1 MKTPRDWSIRHK
13 LLLIVG
19 LGTALGFGTVIGMQT
34 MMSKSQLKAD
44 AGRSQVALSELLAN
58 QIGGGIRFGKSEA
71 IESAYAG
78 LVGDPQSDVNAIRAF
93 HKEGGLVADY
103 QREAAGDGASAAKLP
118 EIAQQAMAEGRALYQ
133 EQGDGQVVAVP
144 VAFGKAG
151 ELIGVLVVD
160 WSFARIQSATR
171 AAALE
176 LMGIA
181 GVVALML
188 MAALSFILNR
198 MVAAPVT
205 RIGSAMRQ
213 LADGDVQA
221 EVPEVPSRDEIGAM
235 ASALQ
240 VFKDNALEMERL
252 QAEKAEQ
259 ARQAQAQKREDM
271 LRLADSFEASVME
284 MVEEVSRSAGQM
296 EETAQSMSVTAR
308 GTSEQSSNV
317 ATASQQATANVQTV
331 ASAAEQLSASVQEIS
346 RQVVETTTVLGAAV
360 EEAEQVSGRMKGLA
374 DASQRIGEVVGL
386 INDIAE
392 QTNLLALNATIEAAR
407 AGEAG
412 KGFAV
417 VASEVKNLA
426 SQTAKAT
433 EEIGG
438 QVSGI
443 QDATNGAVAAI
454 DGVSETIRKI
464 NDIAASIS
472 AAVEEQGAAT
482 GEISAN
488 VQQAAQGT
496 QNVDDSI
503 AEVSR
508 GANETGSAAGEV
520 LTASQALSTQS
531 AALRGEVER
540 FLEQVRAA

>member
-19 LGTALGFGTVIGMQT
+19 LGTAVGFGIVIGMQT

-78 LVGDPQSDVNAIRAF
+78 LVGDPQSDVNAIQAF
-93 HKEGGLVADY
+93 HKEGGLVAEF
-103 QREAAGDGASAAKLP
+103 RSSPAGDTAASAQLP
-118 EIAQQAMAEGRALYQ
+118 EIARQAMAEGRVLYR
-133 EQGDGQVVAVP
+133 EQGEGQVVAVP
-144 VAFGKAG
+144 VAFGKSA

-160 WSFARIQSATR
+160 WSFERIQSAIW
-171 AAALE
+171 AAAFE
-176 LMGIA
+176 LMAIA
-181 GVVALML
+181 GVIALALM
-188 MAALSFILNR
+188 ATLSFVLNR
-198 MVAAPVT
+198 MVASPVA
-205 RIGSAMRQ
+205 RIGRAMRQ
-213 LADGDVQA
+213 LADGDVEA
-221 EVPEVPSRDEIGAM
+221 DVPDVPSRDEIGEM

-252 QAEKAEQ
+252 QTEKAEQ

-284 MVEEVSRSAGQM
+284 MVEQVSRSAGQM
-296 EETAQSMSVTAR
+296 EETATGMSTTAR
-308 GTSEQSSNV
+308 STSEQSTNV

-360 EEAEQVSGRMKGLA
+360 EEAEQVGGRMKGLA

-443 QDATNGAVAAI
+443 QDATSAAVSAI

-520 LTASQALSTQS
+520 LTAAQALSTQS
-531 AALRGEVER
+531 ADLRGEVER

>member
-93 HKEGGLVADY
+93 HKEGNLVADY
-103 QREAAGDGASAAKLP
+103 QREPASESGAAAELP
-118 EIAQQAMAEGRALYQ
+118 KIAQEAMAEGRALYQ

-144 VAFGKAG
+144 VAFGQSA

-160 WSFARIQSATR
+160 WSFERIQSATR
-171 AAALE
+171 AAAFE
-176 LMGIA
+176 LMAIA

-198 MVAAPVT
+198 MVASPVT
-205 RIGSAMRQ
+205 RIGSAMRD
-213 LADGDVQA
+213 LADGDVEA
-221 EVPEVPSRDEIGAM
+221 DVPDIPSRDEIGAM

-284 MVEEVSRSAGQM
+284 MVEQVSRSAGQM
-296 EETAQSMSVTAR
+296 EETAESMSVTAR
-308 GTSEQSSNV
+308 GTSEESANV

-331 ASAAEQLSASVQEIS
+331 ASAAEELSASVQEIS

-360 EEAEQVSGRMKGLA
+360 EEAEQVGGQMKGLA

-443 QDATNGAVAAI
+443 QDATSGAVGAI
-454 DGVSETIRKI
+454 EGVSETIRKI

-472 AAVEEQGAAT
+472 AAVEQQGAAT

-488 VQQAAQGT
+488 VQQAAKGT

-503 AEVSR
+503 SEVSR

-520 LTASQALSTQS
+520 LTAAQALSTQS